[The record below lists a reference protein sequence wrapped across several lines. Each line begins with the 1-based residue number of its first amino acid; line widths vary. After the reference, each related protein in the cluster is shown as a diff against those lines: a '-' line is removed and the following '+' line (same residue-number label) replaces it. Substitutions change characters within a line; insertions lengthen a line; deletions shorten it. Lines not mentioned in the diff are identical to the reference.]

1 MGNFGEILKH
11 SRNYLIANL
20 ATKALAFISIPV
32 YTRLL
37 TTDDYGLISIFLG
50 VTGILNNLFT
60 LGCDCAVS
68 RYYFEKKDD
77 NDFKTFV
84 STSIIFS
91 MIIFVVNIFI
101 FILFANFISVRTQ
114 LPIFATY
121 LIIPTVLFNII
132 GLIFEQIYNP
142 QKKSGIIA
150 KSSLFRVYLGFCFSI
165 VFIFLYQSE
174 KFYGQIWGQI
184 LAGVVLTIFWV
195 RKIKPYFIFSF
206 SKQHLKYI
214 LFYSLP
220 LIPYSMSGVLIEQ
233 FGKLSIGSNYTV
245 SDAGYYSLALS
256 ISGLVAV
263 IISITHQA
271 WNPYYFE
278 YMNNENYI
286 QHDKDQNRIFRIT
299 ILGGFFL
306 AALGPE
312 LGLLLAKSDFTGSLH
327 LIPILVIGYIF
338 YQLAYVYMRNFGY
351 TRKTIFS
358 TLTVLGSSFL
368 NVAINIYVV
377 PHWGEIGAAVSFV
390 IAYVF
395 MAFLAW
401 FFNKYVIK
409 FYTTPL
415 RLFFIPLTIT
425 LPFFIAIYF
434 IRLDNYF
441 LSILFRSILLGIVAL
456 ILFWHER
463 RLLIMN
469 ISLFIHSRFS

>member
-11 SRNYLIANL
+11 SKNYLIANL

-37 TTDDYGLISIFLG
+37 TTDDYGIVSIFLG
-50 VTGILNNLFT
+50 VVGILNNLFT

-68 RYYFEKKDD
+68 RYYFEKKDE
-77 NDFKTFV
+77 NDFKSFV
-84 STSIIFS
+84 STSVMLS
-91 MIIFVVNIFI
+91 MIIFFI
-101 FILFANFISVRTQ
+101 NVFFLCLFVNFISARTQ
-114 LPIFATY
+114 LPVFATY
-121 LIIPTVLFNII
+121 LIIPVVLFNII
-132 GLIFEQIYNP
+132 GLMFEQIYNP
-142 QKKSGIIA
+142 QKKSRIIA
-150 KSSLFRVYLGFCFSI
+150 KSSLIRVYLGFSFSI
-165 VFIFLYQSE
+165 IFIFLFQSE

-184 LAGVVLTIFWV
+184 AAGVILTIFWI
-195 RKIKPYFIFSF
+195 RKIKPYFVFSF
-206 SKQHLKYI
+206 SMKHLRYI

-233 FGKLSIGSNYTV
+233 FGKLSIGNNYTI

-256 ISGLVAV
+256 ISGLVA
-263 IISITHQA
+263 IIIAITHQA

-278 YMNNENYI
+278 YMNNKNYI

-299 ILGGFFL
+299 ILGGIFL

-312 LGLLLAKSDFTGSLH
+312 IGMILAKSDFTGSLH

-358 TLTVLGSSFL
+358 TLTVLSSSLL
-368 NVAINIYVV
+368 NIIINIYAV
-377 PHWGEIGAAVSFV
+377 PRWGEFGAAISFV
-390 IAYVF
+390 IAYIF
-395 MAFLAW
+395 MAFVAW
-401 FFNKYVIK
+401 FFNKYVVK

-415 RLFFIPLTIT
+415 KQFLRPLAIT
-425 LPFFIAIYF
+425 LPFFIAIY
-434 IRLDNYF
+434 LVHPDNYF
-441 LSILFRSILLGIVAL
+441 LSISFRLIVMGIVAF

-463 RLLIMN
+463 QSLMKKID
-469 ISLFIHSRFS
+469 LFIH